1 MIKRSPSR
9 VLRRLTLQGRF
20 ALLAALAVSVAV
32 VGAAVISYFLVSGQ
46 LYRQIDSQLLGGP
59 NSVSQPHGG
68 PGGPYGGAP
77 SGTSTGSRGSGTTSA
92 DTGNPFPGSTS
103 STASQKYVSCTS
115 KTSNS
120 TDNTAGVIDPVI
132 GRTGAFSIAKS
143 DGSICVVTSQFSYE
157 YALGS
162 TATATQIAVA
172 DRKEGP
178 QLYDAYTTDGVH
190 VRAYTV
196 YAGEKG
202 YSYTTVIDLTDT
214 DSSLHSLAIGLCFAA
229 LAGVILAAA
238 AGFLVARSA
247 LRPVRRLTKAAEYV
261 AATDDLSVQ
270 LPVDGA
276 DELSR
281 LGKAFNRM
289 TKSLAGSREWQQ
301 RLIAD
306 AGHELRTPLTSL
318 RANVDLLLRSRRTG
332 RALPPGREEAMLLSV
347 DQQLHELSG
356 LVTDLLELS
365 RNAEGGLRRTMRV
378 PLHESVGRA
387 VERAKLRGPGL
398 EFDVAIEP
406 WFVEGDPTSLD
417 RAVVNLL
424 DNAVKFSP
432 AGGTVTVRLNKG
444 AYTVRDHGPGI
455 DPADL
460 PRVFERFYRSDSARQ
475 LPGSGLGLAIVAQ
488 VAEDAG
494 GSIKLEPAS
503 GGGTIAR
510 LALPGDPGTG
520 EGLGRGAGNGV
531 EKPRE
536 RPAIGNKIRD
546 DQTSDRM

>member
-1 MIKRSPSR
+1 MIKRNPAR

-46 LYRQIDSQLLGGP
+46 LNQQLNAQLLGP
-59 NSVSQPHGG
+59 NSASQHGG
-68 PGGPYGGAP
+68 PGGPYGGGP
-77 SGTSTGSRGSGTTSA
+77 TGGTSTGGRGGTSGTLPTPAELSA
-92 DTGNPFPGSTS
+92 STRYTNCVGNKSG
-103 STASQKYVSCTS
+103 
-115 KTSNS
+115 
-120 TDNTAGVIDPVI
+120 GGDPTLARI
-132 GRTGAFSIAKS
+132 GAFIITNPGGVACVE
-143 DGSICVVTSQFSYE
+143 DGE
-157 YALGS
+157 YNNEEYSLGS
-162 TATATQIAVA
+162 TATATQTAVA

-178 QLYDAYTTDGVH
+178 QLYDTYTTSGVH
-190 VRAYTV
+190 VRVYTV
-196 YAGEKG
+196 YGNETG
-202 YSYTTVIDLTDT
+202 YSYSYVMDLSHM
-214 DSSLHSLAIGLCFAA
+214 DSSLHSLAIALSFAA
-229 LAGVILAAA
+229 LAGVALAAA

-247 LRPVRRLTKAAEYV
+247 LRPVRRLTRAAEYV

-289 TKSLAGSREWQQ
+289 TKSLAGSRERQQ

-318 RANVDLLLRSRRTG
+318 RANVDLMLRSRRTG
-332 RALPPGREEAMLLSV
+332 RALPPGREEAMLVSV

-365 RNAEGGLRRTMRV
+365 RNAEGGVRRTMRV
-378 PLHESVGRA
+378 ALHESVGRA
-387 VERAKLRGPGL
+387 VERARLRGPGL

-406 WFVEGDPTSLD
+406 WFVQGDPTSLD

-432 AGGTVTVRLNKG
+432 AGAAVTVRLRG
-444 AYTVRDHGPGI
+444 GEYTVRDRGPGI

-488 VAEDAG
+488 VAEETG
-494 GSIKLEPAS
+494 GAIRLLPAP
-503 GGGTIAR
+503 GGGTLAR
-510 LALPGDPGTG
+510 LALPGGPADRA
-520 EGLGRGAGNGV
+520 LGRA
-531 EKPRE
+531 P
-536 RPAIGNKIRD
+536 
-546 DQTSDRM
+546 TT

>member
-9 VLRRLTLQGRF
+9 VLRKLTLQGRF

-46 LYRQIDSQLLGGP
+46 LYRQIDSQLMGGP

-77 SGTSTGSRGSGTTSA
+77 SGTSTATNANGTTRGGGIGFT
-92 DTGNPFPGSTS
+92 DT
-103 STASQKYVSCTS
+103 TASEKYASCTS
-115 KTSNS
+115 NTS
-120 TDNTAGVIDPVI
+120 TDTVNTVGAIDPVI
-132 GRTGAFSIAKS
+132 GRTGAFSVAKS
-143 DGSICVVTSQFSYE
+143 DGSICVVSSQFSYE
-157 YALGS
+157 YELGS
-162 TATATQIAVA
+162 AATATQIAVA
-172 DRKEGP
+172 EQKEGP
-178 QLYDAYTTDGVH
+178 QLYDAYTTYGVH

-196 YAGEKG
+196 YAGETG

-229 LAGVILAAA
+229 LAGVVLAAA

-289 TKSLAGSREWQQ
+289 TKSLAGSRERQQ

-387 VERAKLRGPGL
+387 VDRAKLRGPGL
-398 EFDVAIEP
+398 VFDVAIEP

-432 AGGTVTVRLNKG
+432 AGGTVTVRLNRG
-444 AYTVRDHGPGI
+444 DYTVRDHGPGI

-460 PRVFERFYRSDSARQ
+460 PRVFERFYRSDSARS

-488 VAEDAG
+488 VAEDSG
-494 GSIKLEPAS
+494 GSIGLEPAP
-503 GGGTIAR
+503 GGGTVAR
-510 LALPGDPGTG
+510 LSLPGDPGTG
-520 EGLGRGAGNGV
+520 EVPSKGADKAVG
-531 EKPRE
+531 KHQA
-536 RPAIGNKIRD
+536 RPAIGNKNQGDR
-546 DQTSDRM
+546 TADRM

>member
-1 MIKRSPSR
+1 VIKRSPSR
-9 VLRRLTLQGRF
+9 VLRKLTLQGRF

-32 VGAAVISYFLVSGQ
+32 VAAAVISYFLVSGQ

-59 NSVSQPHGG
+59 SSISQPHGG

-77 SGTSTGSRGSGTTSA
+77 GGGGGSGTTRT
-92 DTGNPFPGSTS
+92 DTGNPFPD
-103 STASQKYVSCTS
+103 STASQKYASCTT

-120 TDNTAGVIDPVI
+120 TDNTAGSIDPVI
-132 GRTGAFSIAKS
+132 GRTGAFSIAKY
-143 DGSICVVTSQFSYE
+143 DGSICVVTSQFSDE
-157 YALGS
+157 FRLGS

-172 DRKEGP
+172 ERKEGA
-178 QLYDAYTTDGVH
+178 QLYDAYTTYGIH
-190 VRAYTV
+190 VRVYTA
-196 YAGEKG
+196 YAGETG
-202 YSYTTVIDLTDT
+202 YSYTTVIDLTNT

-247 LRPVRRLTKAAEYV
+247 LKPVRRLTKAAEYV

-289 TKSLAGSREWQQ
+289 TKSLAGSRERQQ

-332 RALPPGREEAMLLSV
+332 RALPPGREESMLLSV

-387 VERAKLRGPGL
+387 VERAKLRGPGIG
-398 EFDVAIEP
+398 FDVAIEP
-406 WFVEGDPTSLD
+406 WFVDGDPTSLD

-432 AGGTVTVRLNKG
+432 AGGTVTVRLSQG

-460 PRVFERFYRSDSARQ
+460 PRVFERFYRSDTARQ

-488 VAEDAG
+488 VAEDSG
-494 GSIKLEPAS
+494 GSITLEPAP
-503 GGGTIAR
+503 GGGTLAR
-510 LALPGDPGTG
+510 LALPGDPGT
-520 EGLGRGAGNGV
+520 
-531 EKPRE
+531 EKDG
-536 RPAIGNKIRD
+536 IGNKN
-546 DQTSDRM
+546 DREQSADRR

>member
-1 MIKRSPSR
+1 VIKRNPAR

-46 LYRQIDSQLLGGP
+46 LNQQINSQLLGP
-59 NSVSQPHGG
+59 NSISQQG
-68 PGGPYGGAP
+68 PPAGGPYGHSGGPTSSSHSGGGAGVPKALADIPASDRYSNCLTGQAGGGGGDPTLARIGGFIITNP
-77 SGTSTGSRGSGTTSA
+77 SGAVCVDGGDYNEDEYGLGT
-92 DTGNPFPGSTS
+92 
-103 STASQKYVSCTS
+103 
-115 KTSNS
+115 
-120 TDNTAGVIDPVI
+120 
-132 GRTGAFSIAKS
+132 
-143 DGSICVVTSQFSYE
+143 
-157 YALGS
+157 

-178 QLYDAYTTDGVH
+178 QLYDTYSTSGVH
-190 VRAYTV
+190 VRVYTV
-196 YAGEKG
+196 YADETG
-202 YSYTTVIDLTDT
+202 YSYSYVIDLSHM
-214 DSSLHSLAIGLCFAA
+214 DSSLHSLAIALAFAA
-229 LAGVILAAA
+229 LAGVVLAAA

-247 LRPVRRLTKAAEYV
+247 LRPVRRLTRAAEYV

-289 TKSLAGSREWQQ
+289 TKSLAGSRERQQ

-332 RALPPGREEAMLLSV
+332 RALPPGREEAMLVSV

-365 RNAEGGLRRTMRV
+365 RNAEGGIRRTMRV
-378 PLHESVGRA
+378 ALHESVGRA
-387 VERAKLRGPGL
+387 VERARLRGPGL

-432 AGGTVTVRLNKG
+432 AGGTVTVRLTG
-444 AYTVRDHGPGI
+444 GEYTVRDHGPGI
-455 DPADL
+455 EPADL
-460 PRVFERFYRSDSARQ
+460 PRVFERFYRSDSARS

-488 VAEDAG
+488 VAEDSG
-494 GSIKLEPAS
+494 GSIRLEPAP

-510 LALPGDPGTG
+510 LALPGAQAAGDA
-520 EGLGRGAGNGV
+520 LDRGS
-531 EKPRE
+531 EKHQGKR
-536 RPAIGNKIRD
+536 AIGNKIRED
-546 DQTSDRM
+546 RSADRM

>member
-1 MIKRSPSR
+1 MIKRSPTSR

-20 ALLAALAVSVAV
+20 AVLAAAAVSVAV
-32 VGAAVISYFLVSGQ
+32 VAAAVICYFLVETHLSQ
-46 LYRQIDSQLLGGP
+46 QIDNQLEGPSTVASQPRGGP
-59 NSVSQPHGG
+59 NGQQ
-68 PGGPYGGAP
+68 GGPYNAP
-77 SGTSTGSRGSGTTSA
+77 SGSGTST
-92 DTGNPFPGSTS
+92 TS
-103 STASQKYVSCTS
+103 SSSTTQKNFDGQTADESYDSCTAN
-115 KTSNS
+115 KP
-120 TDNTAGVIDPVI
+120 GGGDPTLAHI
-132 GRTGAFSIAKS
+132 GAFIIAKS
-143 DGSICVVTSQFSYE
+143 DGTACVQHGELSADY
-157 YALGS
+157 YLAAKG
-162 TATATQIAVA
+162 TATATQVAVA
-172 DRKEGP
+172 EQKEGA
-178 QLYDAYTTDGVH
+178 QLYDAYTTTGLH
-190 VRAYTV
+190 VRVYTI
-196 YAGEKG
+196 YAGETG
-202 YSYTTVIDLTDT
+202 YSYSTVIDLSYM
-214 DSSLHSLAIGLCFAA
+214 DSSLHSLAIGLVAA
-229 LAGVILAAA
+229 SLAGVVLAAA

-247 LRPVRRLTKAAEYV
+247 LRPVRRLTRAAEYV

-289 TKSLAGSREWQQ
+289 TKSLAGSRERQQ

-332 RALPPGREEAMLLSV
+332 RALPPGREESMLVSV

-365 RNAEGGLRRTMRV
+365 RNVEGGMRRTMRV

-432 AGGTVTVRLNKG
+432 AGGRVTVRLNRG
-444 AYTVRDHGPGI
+444 EYTVRDLGPGI

-488 VAEDAG
+488 VAEDSG
-494 GSIKLEPAS
+494 GSIKLEPAP
-503 GGGTIAR
+503 GGGTLAR
-510 LALPGDPGTG
+510 LTLPGDAGK
-520 EGLGRGAGNGV
+520 EG
-531 EKPRE
+531 
-536 RPAIGNKIRD
+536 
-546 DQTSDRM
+546 DRSADRT

>member
-1 MIKRSPSR
+1 MIKRSPTSR

-20 ALLAALAVSVAV
+20 AVLAAAAVSVAV
-32 VGAAVISYFLVSGQ
+32 VAAAVICYFLVETHLSQ
-46 LYRQIDSQLLGGP
+46 QIDNQLEGP
-59 NSVSQPHGG
+59 SAASQPHGG
-68 PGGPYGGAP
+68 LYGQGPNGGPSG
-77 SGTSTGSRGSGTTSA
+77 SGTSTSTSTVPNNFDGQTASSRLTSCLSGTQS
-92 DTGNPFPGSTS
+92 GG
-103 STASQKYVSCTS
+103 
-115 KTSNS
+115 
-120 TDNTAGVIDPVI
+120 DPTLAHI
-132 GRTGAFSIAKS
+132 GGFIIAKS
-143 DGSICVVTSQFSYE
+143 DGTVCTETGPYSYE
-157 YALGS
+157 YKLGS

-172 DRKEGP
+172 EQKEGA
-178 QLYDAYTTDGVH
+178 QLYDAYTTTGLH
-190 VRAYTV
+190 VRVYTI
-196 YAGEKG
+196 YAGETG
-202 YSYTTVIDLTDT
+202 YSYSTVIDLSYM
-214 DSSLHSLAIGLCFAA
+214 DSSLHSLAIGLVAA
-229 LAGVILAAA
+229 SLAGVVLAAA

-247 LRPVRRLTKAAEYV
+247 LRPVRRLTRAAEYV

-289 TKSLAGSREWQQ
+289 TKSLAGSRERQQ

-332 RALPPGREEAMLLSV
+332 RALPPGREESMLVSV

-365 RNAEGGLRRTMRV
+365 RNVEGGMRRTMRV

-406 WFVEGDPTSLD
+406 WYVEGDPTSLD

-432 AGGTVTVRLNKG
+432 AGGRVTVRLNRG
-444 AYTVRDHGPGI
+444 EYTVRDLGPGI

-488 VAEDAG
+488 VAEDSG
-494 GSIKLEPAS
+494 GSIKLEPAP
-503 GGGTIAR
+503 GGGTLAR
-510 LALPGDPGTG
+510 LTLPGDAGK
-520 EGLGRGAGNGV
+520 EG
-531 EKPRE
+531 
-536 RPAIGNKIRD
+536 
-546 DQTSDRM
+546 DRSADRT

>member
-46 LYRQIDSQLLGGP
+46 LYRQIDSQLMGGP

-77 SGTSTGSRGSGTTSA
+77 SGTSTATNANGTRGGGGIQFT
-92 DTGNPFPGSTS
+92 DT
-103 STASQKYVSCTS
+103 TASEKYSSCTS
-115 KTSNS
+115 NTS
-120 TDNTAGVIDPVI
+120 TDTVNTVGAIDPVI

-143 DGSICVVTSQFSYE
+143 NGSICVVSSQFSYE
-157 YALGS
+157 YELGS

-172 DRKEGP
+172 EQKEGP
-178 QLYDAYTTDGVH
+178 QLYDAYTTYGVH

-196 YAGEKG
+196 YAGESG

-229 LAGVILAAA
+229 LAGVVLAAA

-289 TKSLAGSREWQQ
+289 TKSLAGSRERQQ

-398 EFDVAIEP
+398 VFDVAIEP

-444 AYTVRDHGPGI
+444 DYTVRDHGPGI

-460 PRVFERFYRSDSARQ
+460 PRVFERFYRSDSARS

-488 VAEDAG
+488 VAEDSG
-494 GSIKLEPAS
+494 GSIGLEPAP
-503 GGGTIAR
+503 GGGTVAR
-510 LALPGDPGTG
+510 LSLPGDPGTG
-520 EGLGRGAGNGV
+520 EVPAKGADKSAGKGV
-531 EKPRE
+531 DKRQT
-536 RPAIGNKIRD
+536 RPAIGNKNQGDR
-546 DQTSDRM
+546 TADRM

>member
-46 LYRQIDSQLLGGP
+46 LYRQIDSQLMGGP
-59 NSVSQPHGG
+59 NSVSQLHGG
-68 PGGPYGGAP
+68 PGGPYGGVPSSTSTTSNA
-77 SGTSTGSRGSGTTSA
+77 SGTARGGA
-92 DTGNPFPGSTS
+92 GNQFVDQ
-103 STASQKYVSCTS
+103 TASQKYATCVADTTGTS
-115 KTSNS
+115 KDAGD
-120 TDNTAGVIDPVI
+120 TDPLLAHI
-132 GRTGAFSIAKS
+132 GASSIAKS
-143 DGSICVVTSQFSYE
+143 DGSICVQPSQVSAE
-157 YALGS
+157 YKLSS

-172 DRKEGP
+172 EGKEGP
-178 QLYDAYTTDGVH
+178 QFYDAYTTYGVH
-190 VRAYTV
+190 VRVYTV
-196 YAGEKG
+196 YAGETG

-229 LAGVILAAA
+229 LAGVVLAAA

-247 LRPVRRLTKAAEYV
+247 LRPVRRLTRAAEYV

-270 LPVDGA
+270 LPVDGV

-289 TKSLAGSREWQQ
+289 TKSLAGSRERQQ

-332 RALPPGREEAMLLSV
+332 RALPPGREESMLVSV

-365 RNAEGGLRRTMRV
+365 RNVEGGIRKTMRV

-406 WFVEGDPTSLD
+406 WYVEGDPTSLD

-432 AGGTVTVRLNKG
+432 AGGRVTVRLSKG
-444 AYTVRDHGPGI
+444 EYTVRDHGPGI

-488 VAEDAG
+488 VAEDSK
-494 GSIKLEPAS
+494 GSIKLEPAA

-510 LALPGDPGTG
+510 LTLPGDAGK
-520 EGLGRGAGNGV
+520 EG
-531 EKPRE
+531 
-536 RPAIGNKIRD
+536 
-546 DQTSDRM
+546 DRSADRT

>member
-46 LYRQIDSQLLGGP
+46 LYRQIDSQLMGGP
-59 NSVSQPHGG
+59 NSVAQPHGG

-77 SGTSTGSRGSGTTSA
+77 SSTSTTSNTSGAGRGGTGNQFIDSTAAQKYATCVADTTSTSTTNDA
-92 DTGNPFPGSTS
+92 GDT
-103 STASQKYVSCTS
+103 
-115 KTSNS
+115 
-120 TDNTAGVIDPVI
+120 DPLIARV
-132 GRTGAFSIAKS
+132 GAFSIAQS
-143 DGSICVVTSQFSYE
+143 NGSVCVQPSQFSDDYK
-157 YALGS
+157 LGS

-172 DRKEGP
+172 EQKEGP
-178 QLYDAYTTDGVH
+178 QLYDAYTTYGVH
-190 VRAYTV
+190 VRVYTV
-196 YAGEKG
+196 YAGQTG

-214 DSSLHSLAIGLCFAA
+214 DSSLHSLAVGLCFAA

-289 TKSLAGSREWQQ
+289 TKSLAGSRERQQ

-318 RANVDLLLRSRRTG
+318 RTNVDLLLRSRRTG
-332 RALPPGREEAMLLSV
+332 RALPPGREETMLVSV

-398 EFDVAIEP
+398 VFDVAIEP

-432 AGGTVTVRLNKG
+432 AGGTVTVRLHRG
-444 AYTVRDHGPGI
+444 QYTVRDHGPGI

-460 PRVFERFYRSDSARQ
+460 PRVFERFYRSDSARS

-494 GSIKLEPAS
+494 GSIGLEPAP

-510 LALPGDPGTG
+510 LALPGDAGAG
-520 EGLGRGAGNGV
+520 EGLPRGAQGGA
-531 EKPRE
+531 EKPQGRH
-536 RPAIGNKIRD
+536 AIGNKIRD
-546 DQTSDRM
+546 DRTSDRM